1 MITMLES
8 TDLESLGNK
17 EAPRVNSWV
26 SCGSGNRK
34 DLMGGLGY
42 QWKWELEVSGR
53 EGCRRGKVLKK
64 ITRNRHFGV

>member
-17 EAPRVNSWV
+17 ETPRVDSRV

-34 DLMGGLGY
+34 DPMGGLGY
-42 QWKWELEVSGR
+42 QWRWELKVSGR
-53 EGCRRGKVLKK
+53 GGCWRGKVLKK
-64 ITRNRHFGV
+64 MIRNRHFGV